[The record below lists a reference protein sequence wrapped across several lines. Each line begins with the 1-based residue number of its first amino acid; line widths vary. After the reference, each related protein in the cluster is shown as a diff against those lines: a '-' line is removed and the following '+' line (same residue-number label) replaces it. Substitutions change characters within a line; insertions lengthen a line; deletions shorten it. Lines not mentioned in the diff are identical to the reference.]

1 MAKNE
6 SGGAWHPIRGRMD
19 AGSRHGRCFP
29 LQQNAGAPHAHGEK
43 YLRYGCGRSPGENG
57 KTESGEN
64 LHPKTE
70 SGLVAVPANF
80 LNNWPSNQKLRSEI
94 FPNIRNGGFLT
105 IISINNAPIKFS
117 GAGVKIISGESP
129 IGGGSG
135 AN

>member
-43 YLRYGCGRSPGENG
+43 YLRYGCGRSLDENG
-57 KTESGEN
+57 KMESGGSLN
-64 LHPKTE
+64 PKTE

-94 FPNIRNGGFLT
+94 YPNIRIGGFLT
-105 IISINNAPIKFS
+105 IISINNASIKFS
-117 GAGVKIISGESP
+117 GVGVK
-129 IGGGSG
+129 
-135 AN
+135 